1 MLKVQNIST
10 GYGKKQV
17 LFDVSLEVAKGEIV
31 LLAGS
36 NGSGK
41 STLLKSIF
49 GLLPL
54 WNTSPPAPLSL
65 IRPSGTFSLDL
76 TPSPSPT
83 GEGSQRRREAE
94 RNFLERGVWF
104 DGENITGKPTA
115 ALLKSGLLYIPQKNN
130 LYEELTVKENLEMA
144 GLTLDKNL
152 LKQRIENSLSI
163 FTTLPPLLNRTPM
176 KLSGG
181 ERTLL
186 TLAMANLHQPKMLLI
201 DEPYTGLSP
210 QNLSLVTENL
220 KMLNEKT
227 GISLL
232 IVEHRV
238 KECLSIA
245 HRVIGLKLGRHFNEF
260 LVNSDFD
267 LGKMNEIFI

>member
-1 MLKVQNIST
+1 M
-10 GYGKKQV
+10 
-17 LFDVSLEVAKGEIV
+17 LFDISLEIAKGEII

-54 WNTSPPAPLSL
+54 WHN
-65 IRPSGTFSLDL
+65 GQVFF
-76 TPSPSPT
+76 
-83 GEGSQRRREAE
+83 
-94 RNFLERGVWF
+94 N
-104 DGENITGKPTA
+104 GENITGKPTA
-115 ALLKSGLLYIPQKNN
+115 ALLKRGLLYIPQKNN
-130 LYEELTVKENLEMA
+130 LYEDLTVKENLEIA
-144 GLTLDKNL
+144 GLTLDRKL
-152 LKQRIENSLSI
+152 LKLRMENTLSV
-163 FTTLPPLLNRTPM
+163 FSTLQAYLHRTAM

-181 ERTLL
+181 ERQLL
-186 TLAMANLHQPKMLLI
+186 TLAMANLHQPRLILI

-210 QNLSLVTENL
+210 QNLIFITENL

-227 GISLL
+227 GTTLV

-245 HRVIGLKLGRHFNEF
+245 HRIIGLKLGRVFCEVEVNQNFNISQIHEVF
-260 LVNSDFD
+260 V
-267 LGKMNEIFI
+267 

>member
-1 MLKVQNIST
+1 MLKVENIST

-54 WNTSPPAPLSL
+54 WNNGQ
-65 IRPSGTFSLDL
+65 II
-76 TPSPSPT
+76 
-83 GEGSQRRREAE
+83 
-94 RNFLERGVWF
+94 F

-115 ALLKSGLLYIPQKNN
+115 ALLKKGLLYIPQKNN
-130 LYEELTVKENLEMA
+130 LYEDLTVKENLEMA
-144 GLTLDKNL
+144 GLTLNRNL
-152 LKQRIENSLSI
+152 LKQRIENALSI
-163 FTTLPPLLNRTPM
+163 FTTLVPHMHRTPM

-181 ERTLL
+181 ERQLL

-210 QNLSLVTENL
+210 QNLTFVTENL

-227 GISLL
+227 GITLL

-238 KECLSIA
+238 KECLAIA
-245 HRVIGLKLGRHFNEF
+245 HRVIGLKLGKVFSETEVNQNFSVNQLNEVF
-260 LVNSDFD
+260 V
-267 LGKMNEIFI
+267 